1 MFYIKTIL
9 WGFHFAIF
17 GKFQLQYYVKLIC
30 NIEEKVLAKN
40 KYSKLAD
47 RNRLYS
53 LINYSSIFDNI
64 LFCIIFNS

>member
-17 GKFQLQYYVKLIC
+17 GKFQLQYYGKLIC

-40 KYSKLAD
+40 IRSQQSGSGQFTYNAQSKFF
-47 RNRLYS
+47 
-53 LINYSSIFDNI
+53 I
-64 LFCIIFNS
+64 C